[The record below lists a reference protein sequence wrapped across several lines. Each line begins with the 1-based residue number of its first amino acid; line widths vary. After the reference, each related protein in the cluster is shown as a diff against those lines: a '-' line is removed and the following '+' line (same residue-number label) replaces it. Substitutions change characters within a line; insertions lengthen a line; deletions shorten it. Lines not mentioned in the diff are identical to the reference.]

1 MCVCVHI
8 PSERECGQAASVH
21 AIRQRCHVCMRAP
34 RSLTCMCIF
43 LTLKCVGVREHSHR
57 PPGLS
62 LGANRA
68 VVLGKKKKRE
78 RERERERKKLPVV
91 SLAEPESQIRLYH
104 FLLTPPPPLLL
115 LSSPL
120 ICSVPL
126 FPTLISH
133 SLSLALSLSS
143 LLFLSSSCLS
153 IFNQA
158 GSLELVI
165 I

>member
-68 VVLGKKKKRE
+68 VVLGKKKKRQ
-78 RERERERKKLPVV
+78 REREREKGKN
-91 SLAEPESQIRLYH
+91 
-104 FLLTPPPPLLL
+104 
-115 LSSPL
+115 
-120 ICSVPL
+120 
-126 FPTLISH
+126 
-133 SLSLALSLSS
+133 S
-143 LLFLSSSCLS
+143 LLFLWRSLRVRFDCITSSLLLLLHSYSSPLP
-153 IFNQA
+153 
-158 GSLELVI
+158 
-165 I
+165 